1 MGRCRLPM
9 LLLGM
14 SLESVAQLSPASQ
27 HNKHGHK
34 FRCEKRTLERIVVS
48 IVSNSFRAQMQKV
61 QVQVASPEIVA
72 ANTDPTS

>member
-1 MGRCRLPM
+1 M

-14 SLESVAQLSPASQ
+14 SLESVAQLSPESQ
-27 HNKHGHK
+27 HKHGHV

-48 IVSNSFRAQMQKV
+48 IVSNSFRALMQKG